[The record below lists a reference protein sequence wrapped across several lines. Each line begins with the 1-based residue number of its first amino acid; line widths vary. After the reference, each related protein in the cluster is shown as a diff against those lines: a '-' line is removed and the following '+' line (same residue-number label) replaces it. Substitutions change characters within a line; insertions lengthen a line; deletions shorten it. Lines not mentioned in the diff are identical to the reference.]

1 MTEPAFPEIAP
12 LSAVLGM
19 AEVSDLLGIHATTIR
34 RLVADGSLP
43 GHRVPG
49 GRQWIFR
56 TEEIL
61 RAVSSWE
68 WTEDA
73 PVDASA
79 EPSDEPVDEVV
90 EDWPS
95 SDENADDTE
104 VVITP
109 DPLDVWCPAPPRSA
123 DLDEASWRSAC
134 TDSWIEAAR
143 REHLTCERAGADDLV
158 DVDGVA
164 YEVQVGLRE
173 KVLVLD
179 DYGDEQWE
187 LIETVWTAK

>member
-1 MTEPAFPEIAP
+1 MTEAAFSEIAP

-19 AEVSDLLGIHATTIR
+19 QEVSDLLGIHATTIR
-34 RLVADGSLP
+34 RLVSDGSLP
-43 GHRVPG
+43 AHRVPG

-61 RAVSSWE
+61 RAVSSWD
-68 WTEDA
+68 WTEEA
-73 PVDASA
+73 AVLGSA
-79 EPSDEPVDEVV
+79 EPTDEPVDDPVDDVPSCHEVADAAEVV
-90 EDWPS
+90 
-95 SDENADDTE
+95 T
-104 VVITP
+104 TL
-109 DPLDVWCPAPPRSA
+109 DPLDVWCPAPPRPD
-123 DLDEASWRSAC
+123 DLDEAGWRSAC

-143 REHLTCERAGADDLV
+143 REHLTCERAGTGDLV

-187 LIETVWTAK
+187 LIDTVWVGK